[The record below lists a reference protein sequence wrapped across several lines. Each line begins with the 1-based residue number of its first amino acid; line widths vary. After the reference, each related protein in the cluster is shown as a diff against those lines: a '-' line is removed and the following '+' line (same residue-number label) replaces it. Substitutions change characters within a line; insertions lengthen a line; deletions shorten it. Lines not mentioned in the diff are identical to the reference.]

1 MRPPF
6 PKSMFSAFQCLTLWF
21 FNRILMLPIET
32 YLKTKQNIRQKVLM
46 LSFVWVP
53 YHKPSSYTSKSD
65 FFFFLLTL
73 LFLCTCDMRSKYI
86 TYMKKKSLTDVM
98 FVVASFIIHWS
109 YLGKKGSQGAEA
121 ELCEPEAGHSETC
134 LKWRRNGYLVA
145 AFVFDRVLLCSPG
158 WS

>member
-65 FFFFLLTL
+65 FFFFFTYTFVPMHLWHEVQVHYLHEKEKSDRCHVCCSKFHNSL
-73 LFLCTCDMRSKYI
+73 KLFREERFSGGRGRALWAWGRPQWNLPK
-86 TYMKKKSLTDVM
+86 MKKKWVFGGCFCFWQGLT
-98 FVVASFIIHWS
+98 
-109 YLGKKGSQGAEA
+109 L
-121 ELCEPEAGHSETC
+121 
-134 LKWRRNGYLVA
+134 
-145 AFVFDRVLLCSPG
+145 
-158 WS
+158 